1 MYLLIGQLEVIQGLD
16 ESPEFR
22 YNISSPF
29 RDGRAMILGLSDVT
43 SFINATSSLSNDL
56 NKIRRLG
63 QLAVCSGFDYVA
75 LKNMSGQLVVEVGVV
90 NETEEHLLPSTSNTL
105 SERNIFQKAIESAGI
120 SIMFCV

>member
-1 MYLLIGQLEVIQGLD
+1 MIGHLEVIQGFD
-16 ESPEFR
+16 ESPDFK

-43 SFINATSSLSNDL
+43 SSINATSSLSNNL

-75 LKNMSGQLVVEVGVV
+75 LKNMSGQLAVEVGVV
-90 NETEEHLLPSTSNTL
+90 NETEEHLPPSATNTL
-105 SERNIFQKAIESAGI
+105 SERNIFQKAIQSAGRL
-120 SIMFCV
+120 FCQ